1 MTLYQSL
8 DKSSLLVGKKRKE
21 ATQQEKRELAKQ
33 FLEAKKAECQS
44 WFDNDVFEIVDL
56 RKVRVRN
63 FVKGRWVLT
72 VKKDKDGK
80 FLKCKARWV
89 LKGFQDKQKDSQ
101 QTDSPAAS
109 RSGFR
114 CATQQAANLAWDL
127 YHMDLKT
134 AFLQGEAYDETRDII
149 CEIPKEC
156 GYPPHIGARMKKSAY
171 GLNDAPRRWW
181 QVVDKALLSYGLV
194 PTRADRCT
202 YILYGERKSSNPMT
216 KKEPQKELVLE
227 DALEL
232 LMNASVRNN
241 SQGRKPEGFICL
253 HVDDLYMAGSP
264 EFEKRVLAKIRKDF
278 NVGSEDKNDIMFVGQ
293 RIKWKNHEKFG
304 NYVSCDQKLA
314 VDQLEEIK
322 VEKHMKDNDP
332 CSPSMH
338 TAYRSVLG
346 QLNWLQSRTQ
356 CHICYRFSRCA
367 SAAAKPTIADVREI
381 NKTVRTL
388 KSQYIDARFWP
399 VRGPQRIIGMPDASY
414 RNNADKS
421 SQRAHVIFIAEDR
434 KIGRQGQKKVNT
446 RSIQEDQ

>member
-1 MTLYQSL
+1 M
-8 DKSSLLVGKKRKE
+8 
-21 ATQQEKRELAKQ
+21 
-33 FLEAKKAECQS
+33 
-44 WFDNDVFEIVDL
+44 
-56 RKVRVRN
+56 
-63 FVKGRWVLT
+63 
-72 VKKDKDGK
+72 
-80 FLKCKARWV
+80 
-89 LKGFQDKQKDSQ
+89 
-101 QTDSPAAS
+101 
-109 RSGFR
+109 
-114 CATQQAANLAWDL
+114 
-127 YHMDLKT
+127 
-134 AFLQGEAYDETRDII
+134 
-149 CEIPKEC
+149 
-156 GYPPHIGARMKKSAY
+156 
-171 GLNDAPRRWW
+171 
-181 QVVDKALLSYGLV
+181 SYGLV

-202 YILYGERKSSNPMT
+202 YILYGEKKSSNSMT
-216 KKEPQKELVLE
+216 KKEPQKEIVLE

-264 EFEKRVLAKIRKDF
+264 EFEKRVLSKIRKDF

-322 VEKHMKDNDP
+322 VDKHMKDNDP

-399 VRGPQRIIGMPDASY
+399 VKGPQRIIGMPDASY
-414 RNNADKS
+414 RNNTDKS

-434 KIGRQGQKKVNT
+434 KIGRQGQKGEHKVHTRGSVVDYESHKITTTTQSTTVAELNALMKCFGTCLFIRALWADVTGEIIPIHIRTDANNLVTTAQTTHLPEQKETHLQMLRHESNT
-446 RSIQEDQ
+446 GQLDDLSHIASEYCLADPLTKSSAKPDQLVKTIETGVMENVDVHPPFRSLLKHKAFLCQWVADHMHDARHGLAFMNEDISIEMHNIFTTC